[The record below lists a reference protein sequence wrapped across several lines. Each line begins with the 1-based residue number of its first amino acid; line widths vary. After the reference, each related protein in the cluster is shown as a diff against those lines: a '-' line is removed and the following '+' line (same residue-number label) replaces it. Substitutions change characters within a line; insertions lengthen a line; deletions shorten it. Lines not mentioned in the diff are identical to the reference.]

1 MIRNMDAHHMGSRWG
16 TVSASV
22 MRRPGLSVAAK
33 TVYAALATYADRAG
47 WIWVRQETIASDL
60 ERSRT
65 WVHAAIAELE
75 GQGIVLHE
83 RQYIEGRQ
91 RASRYR
97 LRDGLPREA
106 HDTASPLSEK
116 NDSAVQPADT
126 SHYDESQDSLSS
138 AGGESKLKEAWE
150 DQEPTLVLTDW
161 VPTAADI
168 AWAKARHPDLDVLA
182 FTETFV
188 LSCRAKGYRYSDPS
202 AAWRRW
208 LIEPK
213 GRLPLH
219 ASARHETVLNPHHDQ
234 DHRHDNDRPN
244 ERHRSSAPTPGPLS
258 SGASLAERNADHAA
272 ACLERILGRRAAAAS
287 A

>member
-1 MIRNMDAHHMGSRWG
+1 MIRNMDAHPSGGRWG

-22 MRRPGLSVAAK
+22 MRRPGLSAAAK
-33 TVYAALATYADRAG
+33 TVYAALATYADRTG

-60 ERSRT
+60 ERSRG

-75 GQGIVLHE
+75 GQGIVQHD

-106 HDTASPLSEK
+106 GAAVLEK
-116 NDSAVQPADT
+116 SDSAVQSADT
-126 SHYDESQDSLSS
+126 SHYDESKDSLFREEAESS
-138 AGGESKLKEAWE
+138 RQKPANRDPAALIPG
-150 DQEPTLVLTDW
+150 DW

-168 AWAKARHPDLDVLA
+168 AWARTRYPRLDVLA

-188 LSCRAKGYRYSDPS
+188 LSCRAKGYLYSDPS

-213 GRLPLH
+213 GRLPMLGA
-219 ASARHETVLNPHHDQ
+219 ASSKVVSNQ
-234 DHRHDNDRPN
+234 DHGHDDDRP
-244 ERHRSSAPTPGPLS
+244 RHGHRGSAFPSRTPS
-258 SGASLAERNADHAA
+258 SGLADRNAERAA

-287 A
+287 AGPAA